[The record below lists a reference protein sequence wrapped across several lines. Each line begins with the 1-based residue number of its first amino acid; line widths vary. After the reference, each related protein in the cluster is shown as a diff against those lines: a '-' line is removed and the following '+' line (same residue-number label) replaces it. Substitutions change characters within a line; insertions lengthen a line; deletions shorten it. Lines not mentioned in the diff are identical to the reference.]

1 MRVLITLISSIAL
14 AALFAGCGGSQK
26 EDTTP
31 AANEAAPA
39 EGEGEAGAE
48 GEGAEGAEGE
58 MPQEEAAPSEEPSGA
73 GGW

>member
-1 MRVLITLISSIAL
+1 MRVLISLVSTIAL
-14 AALFAGCGGSQK
+14 AALFAGCGGSKQ

-39 EGEGEAGAE
+39 EGEGAE
-48 GEGAEGAEGE
+48 AEGAEGE
-58 MPQEEAAPSEEPSGA
+58 APDEGDAPQEEAAPSEEPSGA